1 MSVDILVLVSI
12 LGSILLSMTIH
23 EAMHAYV
30 AFWLGDDTAKL
41 MGRLSLNPFVHIDL
55 FTTILMPILLALSG
69 LPPFGAAKPVPFNPN
84 RVRHGEYG
92 AALVGVSGPMTN
104 LALAMFAGG
113 ILRLFQITDGNM
125 FTIIGTFVVVN
136 LSFFVFNMIPYPPLD
151 GSRLLYAFAP
161 EALRKLMRKIE
172 QAGLMAI
179 LIFMLVAYTFIA
191 PVIGKAVLVLWDFI
205 VGQPLGF

>member
-1 MSVDILVLVSI
+1 M
-12 LGSILLSMTIH
+12 SMTIH

-30 AFWLGDDTAKL
+30 AYWLGDDTAKL
-41 MGRLSLNPFVHIDL
+41 LGRLSLNPFVHIDL

-69 LPPFGAAKPVPFNPN
+69 LPPFGAAKPVPFNPYK
-84 RVRHGEYG
+84 VRHGEYG

-113 ILRLFQITDGNM
+113 VLRLTQITNGTAY
-125 FTIIGTFVVVN
+125 TIIGTFVIVN

-161 EALRKLMRKIE
+161 DGIRKIMKMIE
-172 QAGLMAI
+172 QAGLMGI
-179 LIFMLVAYTFIA
+179 IIFMIVAYTFIA
-191 PVIGKAVLVLWDFI
+191 PIIGQAVLVLWNFI
-205 VGQPLGF
+205 VGQPLVF

>member
-1 MSVDILVLVSI
+1 MNIDILVLISI
-12 LGSILLSMTIH
+12 LGSILFSMTVH

-30 AFWLGDDTAKL
+30 AYWLGDDTAKL

-55 FTTILMPILLALSG
+55 FTTILMPILLAMSG

-84 RVRHGEYG
+84 KVKYGEYG
-92 AALVGVSGPMTN
+92 AALVGISGPLTN

-113 ILRLFQITDGNM
+113 IMRLAQIADGTA
-125 FTIIGTFVVVN
+125 FIIMGTFVIVN

-151 GSRLLYAFAP
+151 GSRLLYAVAP
-161 EALRKLMRKIE
+161 DWLRKIMRMIE

-179 LIFMLVAYTFIA
+179 VVFMIIAYTFIA
-191 PVIGKAVLVLWDFI
+191 PLIGKAVIVLWDFI
-205 VGQPLGF
+205 VGQPLVF